1 MPNKRYNKQI
11 PGFKKGGSVKK
22 MSPKQKKLAAMY
34 PPKNKI
40 TRGDFIAAAKK
51 KKGMA

>member
-1 MPNKRYNKQI
+1 MPNKRYNNQI

-22 MSPKQKKLAAMY
+22 MSSKKKKLAAMY
-34 PPKNKI
+34 PPKDKV
-40 TRGDFIAAAKK
+40 TRGDFIAAVKK